1 METYQIIV
9 LSFLVALL
17 LEVSYLVIKLPRQSA
32 GRQQYMFLDT
42 SVLIDGRIVSII
54 ESGFVAGTIAIPR
67 SVIGELQ
74 YMADNADAEK
84 RLRARH
90 GLDVARSIQDI
101 SNADVV
107 LFQDGTKTKD
117 GVDNQLIALAKKFR
131 GSICTIDYNLNKV
144 AAVEGITVC
153 NVNELAKNLRMAYLP
168 GEKTSL
174 ELVQKGQDSHQA
186 VGYLSDGTM
195 VVVEN
200 ASGQI
205 GNKVEVEFIRSL
217 QTAAGKMMF
226 ARRLTESAS
235 NQNVGVSRRKH
246 VSSQAEK
253 ARKRSPK
260 QALQKYQKKSTI
272 SSEDKLLD
280 LVDRQS

>member
-1 METYQIIV
+1 MEAYQLII
-9 LSFLVALL
+9 LSLL
-17 LEVSYLVIKLPRQSA
+17 LILFLEVSYLVAKLPRQA
-32 GRQQYMFLDT
+32 TGKQQYMFLDT
-42 SVLIDGRIVSII
+42 SVLIDGRIVSVI
-54 ESGFVAGTIAIPR
+54 ESGFVVGTIAIPR

-90 GLDVARSIQDI
+90 GLDIARIIQDI
-101 SNADVV
+101 PNANVV

-117 GVDNQLIALAKKFR
+117 GVDNQLIALAKRYK

-144 AAVEGITVC
+144 ATVEGITVC

-168 GEKTSL
+168 GEKASI
-174 ELVQKGQDSHQA
+174 ELVQKGQDVHQA

-205 GNKVEVEFIRSL
+205 GNQVQVEFIRSL

-226 ARRLTESAS
+226 ARRLTDPAS
-235 NQNVGVSRRKH
+235 SKTEGTDRRKK
-246 VSSQAEK
+246 SLSQTEK
-253 ARKRSPK
+253 TRKRAPK
-260 QALQKYQKKSTI
+260 RSFHKYQKLSGV
-272 SSEDKLLD
+272 SSEEKLID